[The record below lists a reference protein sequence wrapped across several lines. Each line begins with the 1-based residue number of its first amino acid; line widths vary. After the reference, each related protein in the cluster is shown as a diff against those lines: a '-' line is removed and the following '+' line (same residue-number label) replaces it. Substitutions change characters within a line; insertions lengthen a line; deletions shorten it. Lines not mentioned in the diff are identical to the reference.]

1 LLFDFVAT
9 TTHACSRRV
18 LLLMQGVCQYENAAF
33 AGKSKKLPAQRLHI
47 DSVLCRNCA
56 LVELSHFHFLR
67 FV

>member
-1 LLFDFVAT
+1 
-9 TTHACSRRV
+9 
-18 LLLMQGVCQYENAAF
+18 MQGVCQYENAAF